1 MILEPQG
8 QDQII
13 ASQPKKKYWLVSLF
27 ALVVL
32 VALIK
37 MLLTTTSNQLS
48 INKDSLQFS
57 WVSQGDLIRDVAAT
71 GKIVAAN
78 APQIYSPEQG
88 LINLRVNAGDHVA
101 LGQVIATLLSPELIN
116 QAKQQRAELARLMGE
131 LERQKLNAR
140 RQTLALN
147 KSGDLAKVELNAAK
161 REERRA
167 QLSIAKS
174 LISQID
180 LEKAVDDLSRAELT
194 YQHAQ
199 QDVLLAQDTL
209 AFELKSVQSH
219 YKRQQ
224 LVVTELN
231 RQISNLQIKAPV
243 AGIVGNLLVQ
253 PKAAVSQNQALM
265 TLVDLTAFEAEI
277 QIPESYANDLG
288 LGMVVQLNVGNSK
301 VQGQLA
307 AISPEVSDRE
317 VTARVRFD
325 QQSLTGIRQ
334 NQRLSARILLENKT
348 NIVKVKRGPFLQAG
362 GYVAYKVK
370 GNTAQRIEITT
381 GVTSM
386 SAVEILSGL
395 EVGDQI
401 IISNYEKFNQ
411 AQSVLLR

>member
-140 RQTLALN
+140 R
-147 KSGDLAKVELNAAK
+147 
-161 REERRA
+161 
-167 QLSIAKS
+167 
-174 LISQID
+174 
-180 LEKAVDDLSRAELT
+180 
-194 YQHAQ
+194 
-199 QDVLLAQDTL
+199 
-209 AFELKSVQSH
+209 
-219 YKRQQ
+219 
-224 LVVTELN
+224 
-231 RQISNLQIKAPV
+231 
-243 AGIVGNLLVQ
+243 
-253 PKAAVSQNQALM
+253 
-265 TLVDLTAFEAEI
+265 
-277 QIPESYANDLG
+277 
-288 LGMVVQLNVGNSK
+288 
-301 VQGQLA
+301 
-307 AISPEVSDRE
+307 
-317 VTARVRFD
+317 
-325 QQSLTGIRQ
+325 
-334 NQRLSARILLENKT
+334 
-348 NIVKVKRGPFLQAG
+348 
-362 GYVAYKVK
+362 
-370 GNTAQRIEITT
+370 
-381 GVTSM
+381 
-386 SAVEILSGL
+386 
-395 EVGDQI
+395 
-401 IISNYEKFNQ
+401 
-411 AQSVLLR
+411 